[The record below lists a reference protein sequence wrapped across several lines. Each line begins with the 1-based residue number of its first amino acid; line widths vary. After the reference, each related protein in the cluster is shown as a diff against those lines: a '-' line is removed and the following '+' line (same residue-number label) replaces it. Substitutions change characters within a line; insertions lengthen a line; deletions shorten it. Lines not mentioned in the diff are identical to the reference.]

1 MATVQSNATNSY
13 DIGIWL
19 SETGQSAITSATCY
33 RDILTPVTANP
44 SDADLTDGDG
54 PYLDADGDTCGDL
67 NKNDPASV
75 YVFEATL
82 LCTDS
87 NNDGIVDTGALISW
101 DNNANTTC
109 NGTADAVPGTSSQ
122 CALIPQLPIGGL
134 FLPGLAF
141 AKSGTL
147 DVGIDGVANPGDLIN
162 YTFTVTNTGNG
173 PLTNVSVTDPAVI
186 SITCPGGNP
195 IPSIAAADPDVSVQ
209 CTGSYAITQGDI
221 DAGSFPNTATA
232 DSNETDPRTS
242 EFTVTIPQSPVIAV
256 DKTSTTT
263 SITAANQQV
272 PYTITVT
279 NPGTVTLTGI
289 TVSDPNCDAAPAY
302 QSGDVAPAG
311 SLAPFATSSEAWIYT
326 CTHTVTQGEIDA
338 GGTLDNTVTAD
349 STESG
354 LATDPLQIPI
364 VQTGPPPIE
373 PPPIEPPPI
382 EPPPIEPP
390 PIEPPPIEP
399 PPIEP
404 PPTDKTP
411 VLSQGPRY
419 DANLS
424 DCRPGSGYVDE
435 SLEGISTD
443 ADGNVYVAGYAYN
456 CSNYDIHVLKY
467 GPDGT
472 LIWHQVYD
480 SGNQDYGY
488 GITLNPTHAVYVVGY
503 RLVGNTYR
511 GVLLKYSLE
520 GVLLWQRDFTTGGLA
535 DAFYAVAADA
545 DAVYAVGERYNG
557 ANFDGLVAR
566 FDPNGNA
573 VWWNV
578 WATGDN
584 DTGYAVQLRECLS
597 EERDGQTVRTGCQP
611 VVGGGTGKTERTGWM
626 IDVDSQSGGIQNPT
640 TVTSFAPIYAIALP
654 DDGSLYAGGPGND
667 GNWRIVRIDADFN
680 PIWNIFYDEGGDDE
694 FRDLTLDSDGYLYG
708 VGTTNQ
714 GGSVDV
720 LVVAFDPTGQA
731 VSQLRVAGANEES
744 GHGIVFNVAQRLFVS
759 GQEQFS
765 SGYSQFLLY
774 RIFNGKTQD

>member
-1 MATVQSNATNSY
+1 MTCTATY
-13 DIGIWL
+13 
-19 SETGQSAITSATCY
+19 
-33 RDILTPVTANP
+33 
-44 SDADLTDGDG
+44 
-54 PYLDADGDTCGDL
+54 
-67 NKNDPASV
+67 
-75 YVFEATL
+75 
-82 LCTDS
+82 
-87 NNDGIVDTGALISW
+87 
-101 DNNANTTC
+101 
-109 NGTADAVPGTSSQ
+109 
-122 CALIPQLPIGGL
+122 
-134 FLPGLAF
+134 
-141 AKSGTL
+141 
-147 DVGIDGVANPGDLIN
+147 
-162 YTFTVTNTGNG
+162 TVTQ
-173 PLTNVSVTDPAVI
+173 
-186 SITCPGGNP
+186 
-195 IPSIAAADPDVSVQ
+195 ADV
-209 CTGSYAITQGDI
+209 
-221 DAGSFPNTATA
+221 DAGEITNTATA
-232 DSNETDPRTS
+232 DSDDIAEPVTAKALVDVPQDTDLTLAKSANPTS
-242 EFTVTIPQSPVIAV
+242 YDSVGDVI
-256 DKTSTTT
+256 TY
-263 SITAANQQV
+263 SIV
-272 PYTITVT
+272 VT
-279 NPGTVTLTGI
+279 NTGNVTLTNVEVTDSLVGASAI
-289 TVSDPNCDAAPAY
+289 ICTDADTTGP
-302 QSGDVAPAG
+302 SNIIET
-311 SLAPFATSSEAWIYT
+311 LAPTDEPVT
-326 CTHTVTQGEIDA
+326 CTASYTMTQGNLNDGSVTNTATATAADQGPGEPPTDVTA
-338 GGTLDNTVTAD
+338 SDSATVTA
-349 STESG
+349 
-354 LATDPLQIPI
+354 
-364 VQTGPPPIE
+364 V

-759 GQEQFS
+759 GQERFS